1 MTRKATY
8 EELERMV
15 HELEREAAE
24 RKQAQEA
31 LRESESK
38 YRMVVERASDGIAI
52 IQDGILKYVNPRMA
66 EMTGYT
72 VEEGIDTPFTNYVDP
87 DEVLEAEADYKRRI
101 AGEQLP
107 IRYERG
113 LRHKNQSRIDTE
125 ISGGLITYRGKPADL
140 VLVRDI
146 TERKQTERLILHSK
160 AMLQSIF
167 DGITDPLVMLDTDMM
182 VMILNTAAAAYYQV
196 RFEDVIGKPCCEVLQ
211 RRPQSCEGCK
221 IPSAVIRG
229 EPVTFE
235 REGLMDPDRLEQVI
249 FYPVRDQAGEVEA
262 SIIHISDV
270 TEARFMERQ
279 LIRTEKLAS
288 LGLLVSGVAH
298 EINNPLSIINEKA
311 GLMKDYLQL
320 SDAFEHR
327 DKFLDL
333 LGSIAGSVDRAR
345 GIVRRFL
352 GFARQKDMKMEGVD
366 LNGLLRDVLGFLEKE
381 AFHRNIDIQ
390 LDFSEDMPTLES
402 NKGRLQQAFL
412 NIIKNAFEAVDDK
425 GHISITTY
433 LKDPQTVQVKVADD
447 GRGMSSEQVEH
458 LFTPFD
464 TRGKESGTGLG
475 LFITHEIVT
484 KDLGGRITVQS
495 IEGKGTTFTV
505 ELPRKGDTAAD
516 PKETG
521 NNQSMVKQSPA
532 SF

>member
-15 HELEREAAE
+15 HELEREAVE
-24 RKQAQEA
+24 RKRAQEA

-52 IQDGILKYVNPRMA
+52 IQDGLLKYLNPRMA
-66 EMTGYT
+66 EITGYT

-87 DEVLEAEADYKRRI
+87 DEVSKAEEDYKRRI

-107 IRYERG
+107 MRYERG
-113 LRHKNQSRIDTE
+113 LWHKDQSRIDTE

-146 TERKQTERLILHSK
+146 TERKQNERLILHSK

-167 DGITDPLVMLDTDMM
+167 DGITDPLIMLDTEMTVMM
-182 VMILNTAAAAYYQV
+182 LNTAAAGYCRV
-196 RFEDVIGKPCCEVLQ
+196 KIEDAIGKPCCEVLQ

-221 IPSAVIRG
+221 VPDAVLRG
-229 EPVTFE
+229 ESVTFE
-235 REGLMDPDRLEQVI
+235 REGMMDPDRLEQVI
-249 FYPVRDQAGEVEA
+249 FYPVRDQGGEVEA
-262 SIIHISDV
+262 AIIHISDV
-270 TEARFMERQ
+270 TEARYMERQ
-279 LIRTEKLAS
+279 LIRTGKLAS

-311 GLMKDYLQL
+311 GLMKDYIQL

-327 DKFLDL
+327 DKFLNL
-333 LGSIAGSVDRAR
+333 LSSISASVDRAR

-352 GFARQKDMKMEGVD
+352 GFARQGDMRIEAVD
-366 LNGLLRDVLGFLEKE
+366 LNALLRDVLGFLEKE

-390 LDFSEDMPTLES
+390 LDFSQDILTLES

-412 NIIKNAFEAVDDK
+412 NIIKNAFEAVEDK
-425 GHISITTY
+425 GHISITTS
-433 LKDPQTVQVKVADD
+433 LKDPRTVLVKITDD
-447 GRGMSSEQVEH
+447 GRGMPSEQVEH

-475 LFITHEIVT
+475 LFITHEIVA
-484 KDLGGRITVQS
+484 KDLGGQITVQS

-505 ELPRKGDTAAD
+505 ELPLKKGMA
-516 PKETG
+516 E
-521 NNQSMVKQSPA
+521 N
-532 SF
+532 